1 MHPHDLTLL
10 PIQQATP
17 QTAADAVAAATE
29 GVEHLF
35 SERILTNMVARA
47 HIDCP
52 EPLTL
57 LLTPDGPAG
66 WVGLVVYP
74 EAPHTW
80 ETTTFFAPRLRGTG
94 LFRWAKCWQA
104 HAFTELANDSSHDL
118 SLLTSI
124 SQANNRSVE
133 ATRRYAGAHG
143 WTATNPPKSAPGG
156 CSSGRRT
163 SPTHACKTGQATF
176 RAKAPDRMHSR
187 ATFSAKVRAE
197 VTREATF

>member
-10 PIQQATP
+10 PIQQAAP

-52 EPLTL
+52 EPLAL

-74 EAPHTW
+74 EAPYTW

-94 LFRWAKCWQA
+94 LFKWAKCWQA
-104 HAFTELANDSSHDL
+104 HAFAELANDSSHDL

-124 SQANNRSVE
+124 SQSNNRSVE
-133 ATRRYAGAHG
+133 ATRRYAHAHG
-143 WTATNPPKSAPGG
+143 WAA
-156 CSSGRRT
+156 GRLHNEPTKERT
-163 SPTHACKTGQATF
+163 GWVFEWPQDLAHTCVRDRAGNVSRESP
-176 RAKAPDRMHSR
+176 
-187 ATFSAKVRAE
+187 
-197 VTREATF
+197 